1 MDMTAVR
8 EIFAAVGREYG
19 YEDVEVDFVPYR
31 DMKVRWQRTTEWISF
46 SVSDYLM
53 NAPTLVLE
61 DFARLLFK
69 KIAGEKADWSDRFRV
84 YICDGGF
91 VEKNRPLL
99 LKRFKGVKPAGE
111 HRCRSLE
118 DSIDRLMAEGL
129 ISDVDDIEFRY
140 ASGMHRASHVSVVM
154 RTVIISDRLDSED
167 VPEYVLDA
175 QVYKGICQ
183 VMGGFDACEEAH
195 QECER
200 RINRYSR
207 MADSEKWC
215 MEHGLIKEK
224 L

>member
-8 EIFAAVGREYG
+8 EIFATVGREYG

-46 SVSDYLM
+46 SVSDYLKD
-53 NAPTLVLE
+53 APTLVLE

-99 LKRFKGVKPAGE
+99 LKRFKGVRPAGE

-154 RTVIISDRLDSED
+154 RTVIISGRLDSED

-183 VMGGFDACEEAH
+183 VMAGFGSSEEVH

-200 RINRYSR
+200 RIKRFSR

>member
-8 EIFAAVGREYG
+8 EIFATVGREYG

-183 VMGGFDACEEAH
+183 VMAGFGHSEEVH

-200 RINRYSR
+200 RIKRYSR
-207 MADSEKWC
+207 MEDGEKWC
-215 MEHGLIKEK
+215 MEHILAEEK

>member
-8 EIFAAVGREYG
+8 EIFATVGREYG

-53 NAPTLVLE
+53 GAPTLVLE

-111 HRCRSLE
+111 HRCHSLE

-129 ISDVDDIEFRY
+129 ISDVDEIDLRY

-183 VMGGFDACEEAH
+183 VMAGFDSGEEAH

-200 RINRYSR
+200 RIKRYSL
-207 MADSEKWC
+207 MEEGEKWC
-215 MEHGLIKEK
+215 MEHGLIREK

>member
-8 EIFAAVGREYG
+8 EIFATVGREYG

-31 DMKVRWQRTTEWISF
+31 DMKVQWQRASPWISF
-46 SVSDYLM
+46 SVSDYLRD
-53 NAPTLVLE
+53 APTLVLE

-84 YICDGGF
+84 YLADGGF
-91 VEKNRPLL
+91 VEKNRPIL

-118 DSIDRLMAEGL
+118 ASIDRLIAEGL
-129 ISDVDDIEFRY
+129 ISDVDDIEIRY

-183 VMGGFDACEEAH
+183 VMTGFGPSEEAH

-200 RINRYSR
+200 RIKRYSL
-207 MADSEKWC
+207 MEEGEKWC
-215 MEHGLIKEK
+215 MEHILVEEK

>member
-1 MDMTAVR
+1 MDMTSVR

-31 DMKVRWQRTTEWISF
+31 DMKVKWQRTATEMYL
-46 SVSDYLM
+46 SVSDYLKD
-53 NAPTLVLE
+53 APTLVLE
-61 DFARLLFK
+61 DFARTL
-69 KIAGEKADWSDRFRV
+69 IERINGEKSDWSDRFRV
-84 YICDGGF
+84 YVCDGGF
-91 VEKNRPLL
+91 VEKNRPVF

-118 DSIDRLMAEGL
+118 DSIDRLIAEGL
-129 ISDVDDIEFRY
+129 ISDVDEIDFRY
-140 ASGMHRASHVSVVM
+140 ASGMHRVSHVSVVM

-183 VMGGFDACEEAH
+183 VMAGFGSGKEAR

-200 RINRYSR
+200 RINRYSL

-215 MEHGLIKEK
+215 MEHRLVEEK